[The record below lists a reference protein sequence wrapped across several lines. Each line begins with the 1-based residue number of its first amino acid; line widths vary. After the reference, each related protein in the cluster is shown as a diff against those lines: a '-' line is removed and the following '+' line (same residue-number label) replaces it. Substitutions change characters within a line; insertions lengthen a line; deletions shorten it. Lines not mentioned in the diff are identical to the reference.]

1 MTEFS
6 VKKGRRLYSRTLK
19 NRRIDGLPRKRVK
32 YTKNMVMG
40 GTLLMKKTRT
50 RENDAVFFMLL
61 GLTAVF
67 SAGAAGTALPRRTK
81 RFIRQLP
88 TG

>member
-1 MTEFS
+1 
-6 VKKGRRLYSRTLK
+6 
-19 NRRIDGLPRKRVK
+19 
-32 YTKNMVMG
+32 MVMG
-40 GTLLMKKTRT
+40 GTLLMKKIRT

-67 SAGAAGTALPRRTK
+67 SAGAAGTALLRRTK